1 MDVFPTFKAGV
12 VQAAPAW
19 LDREATTDKAC
30 RLIEEAADADV
41 RLLAFPEAW
50 LPGFPWW
57 IFLGTPAWG
66 NSFFAELYANSVEIP
81 SPTTDRLCRAAKE
94 AGMYVVMGMDERSG
108 SSLYCTQLYIDPDG
122 GIMGRHRKLKPT
134 HVERSVW
141 GEGDGSDLRVFDTP
155 LGKIGG
161 LNCWEH
167 LQPLTRYAM
176 YSLGQQIHI
185 AAWPA
190 FSLYRKYAFALG
202 DVASVGATRH
212 YALEGGCFALM
223 AVSVISREMVERLAD
238 TPERADLIE
247 IGGGASQIFGPDG
260 ATLAGPPREDEEA
273 IVTAEVDLA
282 AIARAKNFAD
292 PVGHYSRPDI
302 FRLVVDRAPRPCVQ
316 EVASSAAFAPSVAPD
331 TTLRG
336 EVCEDQAADRSGAS
350 PTG

>member
-1 MDVFPTFKAGV
+1 
-12 VQAAPAW
+12 
-19 LDREATTDKAC
+19 
-30 RLIEEAADADV
+30 
-41 RLLAFPEAW
+41 
-50 LPGFPWW
+50 
-57 IFLGTPAWG
+57 
-66 NSFFAELYANSVEIP
+66 
-81 SPTTDRLCRAAKE
+81 
-94 AGMYVVMGMDERSG
+94 
-108 SSLYCTQLYIDPDG
+108 
-122 GIMGRHRKLKPT
+122 MGRHRKLSPPMWNA
-134 HVERSVW
+134 RY
-141 GEGDGSDLRVFDTP
+141 GARGDGSDLRLSDTP

-273 IVTAEVDLA
+273 IVTAEVDLGRYRSSEELRRPGRRTTPGPTSSGWWS
-282 AIARAKNFAD
+282 IALPTVRPGGGLFSRVRAD
-292 PVGHYSRPDI
+292 SRPRRDAAGGGL
-302 FRLVVDRAPRPCVQ
+302 RGPGCGSER
-316 EVASSAAFAPSVAPD
+316 SSADRLESPQVDLSGF
-331 TTLRG
+331 LG
-336 EVCEDQAADRSGAS
+336 ADLSRIHERDGKALKRHELIHQVWDVRFGQ
-350 PTG
+350 TYIG

>member
-1 MDVFPTFKAGV
+1 MDVFPKFKAAV
-12 VQAAPAW
+12 VQAAPVW

-30 RLIEEAADADV
+30 RLIEEAADEDV
-41 RLLAFPEAW
+41 RLMAFPEAW

-81 SPTTDRLCRAAKE
+81 SPTTDRLCRAARE
-94 AGMYVVMGMDERSG
+94 AGMYVVMGMDERAG
-108 SSLYCTQLYIDPDG
+108 SSLYCTQLFIDPDG
-122 GIMGRHRKLKPT
+122 RIMGRHRKLKPT

-176 YSLGQQIHI
+176 YSLGQQIHV

-202 DVASVGATRH
+202 AVASVGATRH

-223 AVSVISREMVERLAD
+223 AVSLISKEMLERLAD

-273 IVTAEVDLA
+273 IVTAEIDLA
-282 AIARAKNFAD
+282 EIARAKNFAD

-302 FRLVVDRAPRPCVQ
+302 FRLVVNRAPQPCVQ
-316 EVASSAAFAPSVAPD
+316 EVTSLAAFAPSVVPD
-331 TTLRG
+331 TTVPR
-336 EVCEDQAADRSGAS
+336 EVCEDEAADQSGAP